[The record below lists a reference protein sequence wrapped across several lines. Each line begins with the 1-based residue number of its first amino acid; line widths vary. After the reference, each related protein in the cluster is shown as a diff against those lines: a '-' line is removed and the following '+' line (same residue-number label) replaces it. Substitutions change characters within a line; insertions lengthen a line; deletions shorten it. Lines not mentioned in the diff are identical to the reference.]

1 MLALPLFMVACEPDT
16 PVDEVKNPTVEITA
30 GEATEN
36 SLSFTVSSTEATNVA
51 WICIEATEEV
61 PAAAAILKAGNAVE
75 ANKEVPCLAN
85 ALEDNTEYTIVA
97 VAKNS
102 AGAVT
107 KEIKMTT
114 KELDPEATA
123 IKLKSEGTMTFK
135 AEGGKGTIEYEVI
148 NPVAGGKFS
157 HKCEATWIKEIKT
170 NETSATF
177 TVEANNGDARETIIT
192 ILYEEAKTQ
201 VKVKQDGVKGGNDDG
216 EDDGNDDGKDDG
228 KDDGE
233 DDGKEDDDSDA
244 TDADVN
250 FTASL
255 INIEYLDMVEDSVAY
270 NYCIILSDTPL
281 SSQGMPNPSVDG
293 TYYMLDL
300 YSTDQATEESGV
312 VPNGTYKLNDNLAAG
327 TFSSGDFGW
336 ARTFKGGEDTL
347 YLYAEGTVVV
357 SDGKIVADITME
369 DGSTHHVVYKGDL
382 SWGYGGGD
390 GGGPS
395 LPDVFEATHTATKWF
410 SGGQD
415 SYYGFKYAVAG
426 EDFSLNVF
434 FPTKYASENALAAGD
449 YIWSTTTKYGYN
461 DFENEFTTKTHIF
474 DGVDLSSELISITAG
489 KALVEVEG
497 DVYHIELTLLGS
509 NYQVYMIQFDG
520 KFNDAGTDDSE
531 PVAEVVF
538 TKMDYISH
546 LDLGGYGPHR
556 YKLSNENN
564 DVMVLLV
571 NDTDATE
578 SYIKTKEYN
587 WINAS
592 NSGNPGYFSTT
603 DVKINGSSY
612 KAVSGSM
619 TVVTEDD
626 YRMSI
631 TMTLVN
637 EYQEEQILKFNGK
650 IGGEKLA
657 TPTVTV
663 EYTSGLTANVSWTAV
678 EGAKDYTLKINGGNE
693 NTTAGTTATL
703 NDLAYGTTYTVSVV
717 ANPADSDVKASDA
730 GTATFTTEA
739 DPNAGGDDSGDGDGG
754 NTGGVSY
761 ENWVFNASFNFT
773 SLLVTL
779 TDGTHTVTC
788 TLSELSAGSFTIG
801 NSGTLYA
808 KDLAV
813 DGVAAESA
821 SGTITL
827 DDSSYKIS
835 IDAVINGVK
844 YTGTSTNG
852 IA

>member
-157 HKCEATWIKEIKT
+157 HKCEATWVKEIKT

-216 EDDGNDDGKDDG
+216 EDDGNDDGEDDGNDDGEDDG
-228 KDDGE
+228 K

-300 YSTDQATEESGV
+300 YATDQATEESGV

-369 DGSTHHVVYKGDL
+369 DGSKHHVVYKGDL
-382 SWGYGGGD
+382 SWGNGGGD

-434 FPTKYASENALAAGD
+434 FPTKFISENALAAGE
-449 YIWSTTTKYGYN
+449 YNWTSTSTFGYPGYE
-461 DFENEFTTKTHIF
+461 DDFTTKTLVV
-474 DGVDLSSELISITAG
+474 DGTSVAVDAG

-497 DVYHIELTLLGS
+497 DVYHIELTLLGRDY
-509 NYQVYMIQFDG
+509 NVYMIQFDG
-520 KFNDAGTDDSE
+520 KFNDAGTDDGE
-531 PVAEVVF
+531 TAEEVVF
-538 TKMDYISH
+538 TKMDLVEYIST
-546 LDLGGYGPHR
+546 GIYK
-556 YKLSNENN
+556 YKLYN
-564 DVMVLLV
+564 DNDDYMLLFV
-571 NDTDATE
+571 NDYQGKAA
-578 SYIKTKEYN
+578 YINSDDTYK
-587 WINAS
+587 WIGSRGMAN
-592 NSGNPGYFSTT
+592 NRGYFAT
-603 DVKINGSSY
+603 DYVKIGGESFTPT
-612 KAVSGSM
+612 AGSM
-619 TVVTEDD
+619 TVLTDDVT

-631 TMTLVN
+631 SITLLDSF
-637 EYQEEQILKFNGK
+637 QKEQVFTFNGK

-657 TPTVTV
+657 APVVTV
-663 EYTSGLTANVSWTAV
+663 EYTSGTTANVSWTAV

-761 ENWVFNASFNFT
+761 ENWVFTASLNSGANT
-773 SLLVTL
+773 VTV
-779 TDGTHTVTC
+779 TDGTHTVVFTINQV
-788 TLSELSAGSFTIG
+788 SAGTFYIYDA
-801 NSGTLYA
+801 GTLNIT
-808 KDLAV
+808 KVVV
-813 DGVAAESA
+813 DGVDTTDA

-827 DDSSYKIS
+827 DPSSFHAI
-835 IDAVINGVK
+835 IDATINGVR
-844 YTGTSTNG
+844 YTGTSTNSVV
-852 IA
+852 

>member
-157 HKCEATWIKEIKT
+157 HKCEATWVKEIKT

-228 KDDGE
+228 NDDGE

-255 INIEYLDMVEDSVAY
+255 INIQYLDMVDDSVAY

-300 YSTDQATEESGV
+300 YATDQATEESGV

-369 DGSTHHVVYKGDL
+369 DGSKHHVVYKGDL
-382 SWGYGGGD
+382 SWGNGGGD

-434 FPTKYASENALAAGD
+434 FPTKYASANALAAGE
-449 YIWSTTTKYGYN
+449 YTWTTTTLFGYN
-461 DFENEFTTKTHIF
+461 DFENEFTSKAHTFNGT
-474 DGVDLSSELISITAG
+474 DLSDELKKIVAG
-489 KALVEVEG
+489 KALVEVEE
-497 DVYHIELTLLGS
+497 DVYHIELTLLCSDG
-509 NYQVYMIQFDG
+509 NVYMIQFDG
-520 KFNDAGTDDSE
+520 KFNDAGVEDDE
-531 PVAEVVF
+531 PVEAIVF
-538 TKMDYISH
+538 TKMDLVEYIST
-546 LDLGGYGPHR
+546 GIYK
-556 YKLSNENN
+556 YKLYN
-564 DVMVLLV
+564 DNDDYMLLFV
-571 NDTDATE
+571 NDYQGKAA
-578 SYIKTKEYN
+578 YINSDDTYK
-587 WINAS
+587 WIGSRDMAN
-592 NSGNPGYFSTT
+592 NRGYFAT
-603 DVKINGSSY
+603 DYVKIGGESFTPT
-612 KAVSGSM
+612 AGSM
-619 TVVTEDD
+619 TVLTDDVT

-631 TMTLVN
+631 SITLLDSF
-637 EYQEEQILKFNGK
+637 QKEQVFTFNGK

-739 DPNAGGDDSGDGDGG
+739 DPNSGGSDGGG

-788 TLSELSAGSFTIG
+788 TLSTLSAGSFTIG

-813 DGVAAESA
+813 DGIAAESA
-821 SGTITL
+821 AGTITL

-844 YTGTSTNG
+844 YTGTSTNS
-852 IA
+852 ILE

>member
-157 HKCEATWIKEIKT
+157 HKCEATWVKEIKT

-216 EDDGNDDGKDDG
+216 EDDGNDDGN
-228 KDDGE
+228 DDGE

-369 DGSTHHVVYKGDL
+369 DGSKHHVVYKGDL
-382 SWGYGGGD
+382 SWGNGGGD

-509 NYQVYMIQFDG
+509 NYNVYMIQFDG

-637 EYQEEQILKFNGK
+637 EYQEEQTLKFNGK

-678 EGAKDYTLKINGGNE
+678 EGAKDYTLTINGGNE
-693 NTTAGTTATL
+693 NTTTGTTATL

-761 ENWVFNASFNFT
+761 ENWVFTATLGSNMFT
-773 SLLVTL
+773 F

-788 TLSELSAGSFTIG
+788 SYNQLSTSMPANDTTGFAYTSNFKVNGE
-801 NSGTLYA
+801 
-808 KDLAV
+808 AV
-813 DGVAAESA
+813 DAANV
-821 SGTITL
+821 SGSVDLSYSTYKITL
-827 DDSSYKIS
+827 NL
-835 IDAVINGVK
+835 VINGVK

-852 IA
+852 IV